1 MFAKAFRVLDNFCV
15 SSSISFCNCLQ
26 NSSKPGS
33 AISIIRREICTAEY
47 RFACRQE
54 KHSHWPPTAS
64 CHDLNGCHVDLVQI
78 RALFAVL
85 LDVHEVAVHELR
97 NRLVFEGLVLHH
109 VTPVTC
115 RIPDA
120 EQNRLVLASS
130 TLQSFGPPRIP
141 VDGVMSVLEKIGT
154 SFDDESIG
162 HKQPP
167 PR

>member
-47 RFACRQE
+47 RCACRQE
-54 KHSHWPPTAS
+54 KHSHWPPAAS
-64 CHDLNGCHVDLVQI
+64 CHDLNGCHVDLIQI
-78 RALFAVL
+78 RTLFAIDF
-85 LDVHEVAVHELR
+85 DVHEIAVHELR
-97 NRLVFEGLVLHH
+97 NRIVFEGLVLHH

-130 TLQSFGPPRIP
+130 TLQSFGPPRTTVDP
-141 VDGVMSVLEKIGT
+141 VTSVLEKIAS
-154 SFDDESIG
+154 SFVDDSIG
-162 HKQPP
+162 PQ
-167 PR
+167 